1 MTRLTD
7 GGTIC
12 AEGYLFELE
21 RRGYMQA
28 GSFVPEVVLEFP
40 DAVKQLHREFIRSG
54 SDVVEA
60 LTYYAH
66 REKLRLIGKEDL
78 LEPMQQQAL
87 NLAKETAAETEEAGG
102 ERPLVAGNICNTN
115 VWDPADPKSS
125 EATVVPMF
133 EEQIA
138 WAAEAGVDFMI
149 AETLCYRD
157 EAVAALEAINR
168 VGLPSVVT
176 LACHDAFNLR
186 DGVSIVDTV
195 KELEDKGAH
204 VVGVNCTRGPATML
218 PIALRV
224 REAVSCEVAML
235 PVPYRTTAKAP
246 VFQFLTDSACSVIPD
261 DRPFPIALDPFT
273 CNRFEVAD
281 TAKAA
286 LDAGIR
292 YQGVCC
298 GGAPH
303 HVRAIAEVMG
313 KDAPS
318 RRFAPDMTKHYSLGT
333 DSSLKAQNKGF
344 VAGLKQGY
352 LSDWRR
358 NRWRISTEYRERGLR
373 PVGVECRR
381 LRIEQEEARL

>member
-1 MTRLTD
+1 MSSYRDLMTRLAE
-7 GGTIC
+7 GGAIC

-87 NLAKETAAETEEAGG
+87 NLAKEMATEAEEAGG

-115 VWDPADPKSS
+115 VWDPADPKGS
-125 EATVVPMF
+125 ESIVVPMF
-133 EEQIA
+133 EEQIG
-138 WAAEAGVDFMI
+138 WAVDAGVDFMI
-149 AETLCYRD
+149 AETFYYFD
-157 EAVAALEAINR
+157 EALAALEAINR
-168 VGLPSVVT
+168 AGLTPVVT
-176 LACHDAFNLR
+176 LACHDAINLR
-186 DGVSIVDTV
+186 VVDAA
-195 KELEDKGAH
+195 KGLEDKGAN

-235 PVPYRTTAKAP
+235 PVPYRTTEEAP
-246 VFQFLTDSACSVIPD
+246 VFQSLSDTGCSVIPD

-273 CNRFEVAD
+273 CNRYEVAEAAR
-281 TAKAA
+281 TA
-286 LDAGIR
+286 LEAGIR

-303 HVRAIAEVMG
+303 HVRAIAEVME

-318 RRFAPDMTKHYSLGT
+318 RRYAPDMAKHYSLGT
-333 DSSLKAQNKGF
+333 DASLKAQNKGF
-344 VAGLKQGY
+344 VAA
-352 LSDWRR
+352 
-358 NRWRISTEYRERGLR
+358 LR
-373 PVGVECRR
+373 
-381 LRIEQEEARL
+381 QNK